1 MGLTDGGLAT
11 SMHELVRASAL
22 TNFGALVE
30 ELGGSPAALLR
41 AVQLAGA
48 RPDDPDSFIPL
59 PSLSELLELTARKLD
74 RPDFGLLLASRQR
87 VEILGPLALIARHS
101 ASALAAVHDLAYFMP
116 SYAPA
121 LKFDLTDIGDGLSRY
136 HLWIQIPMARSAQ
149 LLELGMGISYSNFK
163 LVAGSDFRP
172 VDVAFPHAAQAD
184 RAVYRAYFGCPVRLE
199 ADFCGFDLRTDE
211 LRRPRPNTDR
221 ELRRI
226 IARYLEDTT
235 SNTED
240 GLVPQVRL
248 LISRMLPVGQA
259 SWQNVSTHLGY
270 SGRTLQ
276 RRLAAEGTSFEAL
289 LDEVRRE
296 RAQHYLS
303 NTTLSFGEIAAMLGY
318 SQQSCFARSAK
329 RWFGTSP
336 REFRRSGAATA

>member
-1 MGLTDGGLAT
+1 
-11 SMHELVRASAL
+11 MHELVRASAL
-22 TNFGALVE
+22 TNFEALVE

-41 AVQLAGA
+41 AVSLHDA

-101 ASALAAVHDLAYFMP
+101 ASALAAMHDLAYYMP

-121 LKFDLTDIGDGLSRY
+121 LKIDLTDIGGGLSRY
-136 HLWIQIPMARSAQ
+136 RLSIQLAMTRSAQ
-149 LLELGMGISYSNFK
+149 ILELGMGISYSNFK
-163 LVAGSDFRP
+163 LLAGSDFRP
-172 VDVAFPHAAQAD
+172 VEVAFPHAAQA
-184 RAVYRAYFGCPVRLE
+184 APATYRAYFGCPVRLD
-199 ADFCGFDLRTDE
+199 ADFCGLDLRTDD

-235 SNTED
+235 SDADE

-259 SWQNVSTHLGY
+259 TWINVSTHLGY

-303 NTTLSFGEIAAMLGY
+303 NTALSLGEIAATLGY
-318 SQQSCFARSAK
+318 SQQSCLARSVR

-336 REFRRSGAATA
+336 REFRRAGLAAG